1 MTDVRRRANSIAL
14 EHSRRNS
21 VGQRLADFAVCPSQ
35 IRAMV
40 TRVYRLSGCN
50 LETVIS
56 RKHNFLTVRPTND
69 FFLWVFQDLMYND
82 ALSAL
87 VLSPISST

>member
-1 MTDVRRRANSIAL
+1 MGGLNVTDVRRRANYIAL

-21 VGQRLADFAVCPSQ
+21 VGQRLVDLAVCPSQ

-50 LETVIS
+50 LGRVIS
-56 RKHNFLTVRPTND
+56 KKTLFSNSKAN
-69 FFLWVFQDLMYND
+69 
-82 ALSAL
+82 
-87 VLSPISST
+87 